1 MRQSLTPSGL
11 LSALLGALLALAFSA
26 NLSHA
31 AAPASDP
38 MQEGARHFQNA
49 DYKGA
54 VAAWQPLAIKGNP
67 VAQNN
72 LGVLYLDGK
81 GVKQDT
87 SEAVRYLSL
96 SAASG
101 SSLGQNN
108 LGGLYREGKG
118 VARDYAKAAQ
128 WFTASAAQGNAA
140 AMYNLGLMYEMGQGM
155 KPEPFHAYMW
165 YALAAEQNTVVNA
178 SAHRDALWGR
188 MTVAAQKQAKEMTA
202 ACKSQAYKG
211 CRWNKFPA

>member
-1 MRQSLTPSGL
+1 MRKSITPSGL
-11 LSALLGALLALAFSA
+11 LAALLGALLALAFSI

-31 AAPASDP
+31 ATAPNPMQQDP
-38 MQEGARHFQNA
+38 MQEGVRYFQSAN
-49 DYKGA
+49 YKGA
-54 VAAWQPLAIKGNP
+54 VASWQPLAIKGNP

-118 VARDYAKAAQ
+118 VPRDYSKAAQ
-128 WFTASAAQGNAA
+128 WFVASAAQGNAA

-155 KPEPFHAYMW
+155 KTEPFHAYMW
-165 YALAAEQNTVVNA
+165 YALAAEQNQVANA
-178 SAHRDALWGR
+178 AAHRDALWGR
-188 MTVAAQKQAKEMTA
+188 MTPAAQKQAKEMA
-202 ACKSQAYKG
+202 VACKGQAYKS
-211 CRWNKFPA
+211 CR